1 MASGVWHMTSC
12 SLNEVEAVL
21 TKAARGCGADAA
33 QAARFGRGAVMHLC
47 EDGPTAPIHAALA
60 ALPKGVIVE
69 YAACIQQG
77 LSQATGN
84 TVLFQTDDPLWTS
97 YLTALPY
104 RLTRVS
110 QTEHAIHLDVFEK
123 ALKPAR
129 LQISTEDMAQWQSLA
144 AKTYVPETA
153 QSRLAGAGAGLTDN
167 D

>member
-1 MASGVWHMTSC
+1 MASCVWHMTNC

-33 QAARFGRGAVMHLC
+33 QAARFGRGAAMHLC
-47 EDGPTAPIHAALA
+47 ENGPTTQIHAALA

-69 YAACIQQG
+69 YAARIQQG

-84 TVLFQTDDPLWTS
+84 TVVFPADDPLWIS

-104 RLTRVS
+104 RNSRVS
-110 QTEHAIHLDVFEK
+110 QAEHAIHLDVFEK
-123 ALKPAR
+123 HPTPAR
-129 LQISTEDMAQWQSLA
+129 LQVAAEDMAQWQVFA